1 MHLSEFGEVTQIS
14 EDNDVRAERNRI
26 NQLTM
31 SDTGNTDKVILREL
45 TKFYNGTFLAVD
57 RLSLGIPEGECFG
70 LLGVNGAGKTTT
82 FKMLTND
89 ESISAGEARLDG
101 INVQKN
107 GQEARERIGYCPQF
121 DALIDQMTVTETLW
135 MYARLRGVF
144 EADIKPLVEKTI
156 EQLTLA
162 KHAMK
167 QAKNLSGGN
176 KRKLST
182 GIALIGNPSI
192 VFLDEPTTGMDPVAR
207 RLLWNTLSAIRS
219 SGRTLILTSHRCAIS
234 I

>member
-1 MHLSEFGEVTQIS
+1 
-14 EDNDVRAERNRI
+14 
-26 NQLTM
+26 M

-107 GQEARERIGYCPQF
+107 GQEARERVGYCPQF

-144 EADIKPLVEKTI
+144 EADIKALVEKTI